1 MDKETRRLNRK
12 WANRTASEL
21 FVREK
26 DEWYW
31 QRTVRLLKEKEKKM
45 TMLVI
50 ASIVISLVVTA
61 ILPRLDKSS

>member
-1 MDKETRRLNRK
+1 MDEETRRLCRK

-26 DEWYW
+26 DELYW
-31 QRTVRLLKEKEKKM
+31 KRTVRLLKEKEKKM

-50 ASIVISLVVTA
+50 ASTIISLVVTA
-61 ILPRLDKSS
+61 ILSRLGKYS

>member
-1 MDKETRRLNRK
+1 MDEETRRLCRK

-31 QRTVRLLKEKEKKM
+31 QRTVHLLKEKEKKM
-45 TMLVI
+45 TMLVF
-50 ASIVISLVVTA
+50 ASMTISLVVTA
-61 ILPRLDKSS
+61 ILSGLGKSS